1 MPIANR
7 LTCAAAALALP
18 FTAAAPALADDHGG
32 SSGPGFLA
40 TVETAEGA
48 IAGTVSIRPTASG
61 MMLIGID
68 LRDMPPG
75 LHGVHIH
82 ETGDCSGPEFKTAG
96 GHVAGDANHGV
107 MVEGGPHP
115 GDLPNVHVGEEGRL
129 AATFFNDRLTRDH
142 LTDADGAAFIV
153 HAGPDDYES

>member
-1 MPIANR
+1 
-7 LTCAAAALALP
+7 
-18 FTAAAPALADDHGG
+18 
-32 SSGPGFLA
+32 
-40 TVETAEGA
+40 
-48 IAGTVSIRPTASG
+48 
-61 MMLIGID
+61 
-68 LRDMPPG
+68 
-75 LHGVHIH
+75 
-82 ETGDCSGPEFKTAG
+82 
-96 GHVAGDANHGV
+96 